1 MRPDRVAARPADTG
15 RPPSRT
21 GPVPGRLARPR
32 PVGGARRVRV
42 PAGMFDGTVTP
53 VWSWGRCPPGL
64 PQVGRARYRRPPI
77 RCRGCYPVTDRR
89 LSDRGPGRWGADVEG
104 DRCDGSEEGGST
116 PRPKKPAPAAKK
128 TGRRPPRRARR
139 PSHAAKKAAPKKAA
153 RRQEGDSRAKTG
165 RPGHQAKKAAPAE
178 EGRRQKRPSR
188 PRRRRRRPAAKKA
201 APKKADRRPRRRRP
215 RCQEGAA
222 LRPRPKRPT
231 VGPYAKETKFLE
243 EQRALLLEERAIYSG
258 QAVDL
263 RAEADSLALE
273 REPGDVQ
280 FDEESGE
287 GGTVTVDRERNLAL
301 SAQASAAVEEI
312 DDALRKIDRKTYG
325 GCERCYQP
333 IPKARLRALPFAR
346 LCVACKS
353 GGLSRR

>member
-1 MRPDRVAARPADTG
+1 MLLDHRVL
-15 RPPSRT
+15 RT
-21 GPVPGRLARPR
+21 V
-32 PVGGARRVRV
+32 ARRRQ
-42 PAGMFDGTVTP
+42 TLKEIIVT
-53 VWSWGRCPPGL
+53 
-64 PQVGRARYRRPPI
+64 
-77 RCRGCYPVTDRR
+77 
-89 LSDRGPGRWGADVEG
+89 
-104 DRCDGSEEGGST
+104 
-116 PRPKKPAPAAKK
+116 
-128 TGRRPPRRARR
+128 
-139 PSHAAKKAAPKKAA
+139 AAKKAATSAPKKPSAA
-153 RRQEGDSRAKTG
+153 KSATASVRKSTPKRPTQAPTKKATG
-165 RPGHQAKKAAPAE
+165 AKKSAPTA
-178 EGRRQKRPSR
+178 KRGA
-188 PRRRRRRPAAKKA
+188 PAAKKA
-201 APKKADRRPRRRRP
+201 APAKKATAAKKSAPTAKR
-215 RCQEGAA
+215 GAPA
-222 LRPRPKRPT
+222 AKKAAPAKKAPPAAKKAPAAPKRPT
-231 VGPYAKETKFLE
+231 VGPYAKEAKFLE
-243 EQRALLLEERAIYSG
+243 EQRELLLEERSIYAG

-312 DDALRKIDRKTYG
+312 DDALRKIERKTYG